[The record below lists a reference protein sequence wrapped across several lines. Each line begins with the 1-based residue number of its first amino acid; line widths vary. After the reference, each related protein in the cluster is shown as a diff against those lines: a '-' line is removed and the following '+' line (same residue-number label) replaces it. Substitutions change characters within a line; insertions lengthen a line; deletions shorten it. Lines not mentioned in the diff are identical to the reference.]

1 MINVSLECR
10 KLMQSNTA
18 FQEHVTITLADSTV
32 LTIPQSDLIIQNNG
46 ITSGAGANAF
56 PIGQASARTIRLEIA
71 NFDDKYSKYDFYGA
85 RIGLVVKYPLSNG
98 TENFNYGYYTVI
110 TPETRGTTIKI
121 TAVDDMYK
129 ADKPYTTNISFPTTL
144 LAIYNDACQT
154 LGLTV
159 QTASFTNSN
168 FVVDKKPENVS
179 FRQVLG
185 GIAMFAGGNIY
196 INREGRV
203 EIKAYDSTQIDSWLH
218 YDGGVFKPWETAGV
232 LNGGSFNP
240 WNTGDVADGDSF
252 TNMLNGIH
260 VLYAWISPPNVD
272 TDDIVITGIRA
283 ETGADTSVL
292 EGQEG
297 YVLNVENP
305 LIEGKEAAAL
315 GLIGDIVIG
324 LKFRQFSG
332 DYIGDPTIEFMDPCI
347 VVDRKG
353 NTYGSFVTDTDY
365 SFRGKTSISNSAE
378 PKIRTGISYSANDT
392 KTMQKARALMDTR
405 MSAYDAGIQML
416 TQLMNQSVGMY
427 MTREIDANGS
437 VIFYTHDQPTLA
449 QSTIIRKV
457 TGNGITQSVD
467 GGQTWTSGIDASGN
481 AVLNTLAAIG
491 VNADWINAGQ
501 LVIRDGDGNETFFAD
516 TATGIVRINA
526 NSFRLT
532 GETIEDIAKGIML
545 DPNNLLLE
553 PIELPTTLYWLYGT
567 VTRGQIDP
575 YGGTNAIKL
584 QPVSGGEGFISSLS
598 TNAPAKVAG
607 RRYQLKVW
615 LRSSVDAN
623 VFTGNSIRL
632 HLSGVASD
640 DIFPTTNWNE
650 YSMEMTA
657 TSSSDGVATIC
668 GMSSFTAADGYD
680 LYVYN
685 PRVYAVETQEEA
697 FNRLTNDGALRGIYM
712 ENGFLYI
719 NMDYLRTGTVKI
731 GGDDNG
737 NGEFVV
743 YNDSGNEIARIN
755 NEGAKFCTTTGWTN
769 EWLKIN
775 ENIIKG
781 YVGNTQYS
789 AIDFCA
795 NFAGNT
801 KYLTIDAVA
810 PAKGIRINA
819 PEIFLGA
826 SPGSIILNSKS
837 TFNGPATFDTVP
849 TFSHS
854 LKLKNANQVVDTNH
868 VLCFDTDGTTVG
880 HTYLSNGSSKRFKI
894 IDRKMTKDD
903 LFEAYKV
910 HTVLATY
917 KPGHLMKG
925 DELEGRK
932 MPMLIAEEL
941 EEHIPEAVLHDKEG
955 LPNDYK
961 DRVIVAIHQ
970 QMLVEQQKEIK
981 RLNKKVSDL
990 EARLSRL
997 EELLNGNS

>member
-85 RIGLVVKYPLSNG
+85 RIGLVVKYPLSQG

-129 ADKPYTTNISFPTTL
+129 ADKPYTTNINFPTTL

-159 QTASFTNSN
+159 QTASFANSS

-203 EIKAYDSTQIDSWLH
+203 EIKAYDSTQIDAWLH

-240 WNTGDVADGDSF
+240 WNTGDVADGDTF
-252 TNMLNGIH
+252 ANMLNGIH

-272 TDDIVITGIRA
+272 TDDIIITGIRA

-315 GLIGDIVIG
+315 ELIGDIVIG

-378 PKIRTGISYSANDT
+378 PKIRTGISYSSNDT
-392 KTMQKARALMDTR
+392 KTMQKTRALMDTR
-405 MSAYDAGIQML
+405 LTAYDVGIQML

-457 TGNGITQSVD
+457 AANGITQSVD
-467 GGQTWTSGIDASGN
+467 GGQHWTSGIDASGN

-501 LVIRDGDGNETFFAD
+501 LVIRDGNGNETFFAD
-516 TATGIVRINA
+516 TSTGIVRINA
-526 NSFRLT
+526 STFTLT
-532 GETIEDIAKGIML
+532 GKSIEEIAHENDVDAG
-545 DPNNLLLE
+545 NLLLN
-553 PIELPTTLYWLYGT
+553 PISMSALHWTRHGVVTTKQT
-567 VTRGQIDP
+567 DP
-575 YGGTNAIKL
+575 YGGTKAVKL
-584 QPVSGGEGFISSLS
+584 TPTTDEAYIQ
-598 TNAPAKVAG
+598 AKPDVNNPFKRMG
-607 RRYQLKVW
+607 VKYRFSVW
-615 LRSSVDAN
+615 LKASATHASAN
-623 VFTGNSIRL
+623 TIYLMFNGIAFEIN
-632 HLSGVASD
+632 
-640 DIFPTTNWNE
+640 PTTSWKE
-650 YSMEMTA
+650 YSVETVVSALSETA
-657 TSSSDGVATIC
+657 PNDLVTIGGFGSFTPSDGYA
-668 GMSSFTAADGYD
+668 
-680 LYVYN
+680 LYIYR
-685 PRVYAVETQEEA
+685 PRVSYAATQEET
-697 FNRLTNDGALRGIYM
+697 FNDLTNNGALRGIYM
-712 ENGFLYI
+712 KNNQLYI
-719 NMDYLRTGTVKI
+719 NMDYLQTGTAKM
-731 GGDDNG
+731 GGINNG
-737 NGEFVV
+737 NGSLEV
-743 YNDSGNEIARIN
+743 YNASGYKVGKIDNEGIMYSGQTTTLGNTYALINETGLLGYKSGSIFSAILLCTQSYLVLNARGSSLGVQINYVNTNGQSDEIALFGKTSIVFD
-755 NEGAKFCTTTGWTN
+755 KPYTGTSDQRLKTN
-769 EWLKIN
+769 IELT
-775 ENIIKG
+775 ESNIIDDLKVKSFDWKKDG
-781 YVGNTQYS
+781 RHVS
-789 AIDFCA
+789 AGLIAQDVREV
-795 NFAGNT
+795 
-801 KYLTIDAVA
+801 L
-810 PAKGIRINA
+810 
-819 PEIFLGA
+819 PELVY
-826 SPGSIILNSKS
+826 
-837 TFNGPATFDTVP
+837 ATD
-849 TFSHS
+849 
-854 LKLKNANQVVDTNH
+854 
-868 VLCFDTDGTTVG
+868 DGTLTLDFVG
-880 HTYLSNGSSKRFKI
+880 I
-894 IDRKMTKDD
+894 IPH
-903 LFEAYKV
+903 LVHKV
-910 HTVLATY
+910 
-917 KPGHLMKG
+917 
-925 DELEGRK
+925 
-932 MPMLIAEEL
+932 
-941 EEHIPEAVLHDKEG
+941 
-955 LPNDYK
+955 
-961 DRVIVAIHQ
+961 Q
-970 QMLVEQQKEIK
+970 QQQKQI
-981 RLNKKVSDL
+981 NDL